1 MPHARSPLIYGGT
14 LGLGVILL
22 FYLYLMYGVAH
33 VEVGN
38 SNFQESA
45 VSDCIERY
53 RSLVSVP
60 TVDVPNLYHLNGFC
74 FDSLGS
80 QLKLD
85 QEQIRRNTFLFQ
97 STENVVLLYM
107 VVIITFSGVLLAGVQ
122 LVASYRLAVNGHGDL
137 AGGGELTYSP
147 SSGAVSFKSSVVGVT
162 ILALSFAFFLVF
174 VKEIYPLKELN
185 ATATAYAASRPGGSP
200 VNLLPVIPAGAGG
213 NQAAKP
219 ANLNIPVQ
227 SGSLPAS
234 AQIRPAPEMS
244 APEGHPLATATAQVP
259 AIAGTPT
266 PESAK

>member
-1 MPHARSPLIYGGT
+1 MSQTRSPLVYGGI

-33 VEVGN
+33 IEVGN

-45 VSDCIERY
+45 ISDCIERY
-53 RSLVSVP
+53 RSLVNVA

-122 LVASYRLAVNGHGDL
+122 LVASYRLAVNGRGDL

-147 SSGAVSFKSSVVGVT
+147 SSGAVSFKSSVVGIT

-174 VKEIYPLKELN
+174 VKEVYPLKELN
-185 ATATAYAASRPGGSP
+185 GATTAQGGSRPNGSS
-200 VNLLPVIPAGAGG
+200 VNLLPVLPATAGPDQAG
-213 NQAAKP
+213 NP
-219 ANLNIPVQ
+219 ANSHIPLQ
-227 SGSLPAS
+227 TGSLPIG
-234 AQIRPAPEMS
+234 AQNKPAPELP
-244 APEGHPLATATAQVP
+244 APESHPLATATAQVP
-259 AIAGTPT
+259 AMPGTPPPDT
-266 PESAK
+266 AK